1 MSNSRNISQF
11 DVISQLRFPMIVLVT
26 FAHSYGRVADDFSLL
41 SSDWSVY
48 EFLKLLVS
56 QTLVKVAVPVFFI
69 ISGYL
74 FFRSLEQWS
83 WKVWRHKLVRRC
95 VTLLLP
101 YLLWNLLM
109 VLKLHEFN
117 WHFFW
122 DYNFQAGMQIDWF
135 GKEQWLTAPANM
147 PLWFLRDLIMM
158 SLISPLV
165 WLAIRRLGVW
175 LIAFLTLLYL
185 SGVCAFVP
193 GLSAYA
199 IYFFTMG
206 AFMSVRQKDLVATML
221 QGEIPAYAASMIL
234 GLAMLLTYHM
244 PVFSSIM
251 LAFRI
256 TGAISVFCLVTR
268 ILSHTSRR
276 LPQEV
281 CSSSYF
287 VYLVHYVF
295 FLSFID
301 EAFFSLFGSS
311 ELSLSVHYLLCPL
324 LKVAFYVAIYILY
337 RRLRGVFS
345 F

>member
-1 MSNSRNISQF
+1 MSNSRNISQI

-122 DYNFQAGMQIDWF
+122 DYNLQAGMQIDWV

-165 WLAIRRLGVW
+165 WLAVRRLGVW

-206 AFMSVRQKDLVATML
+206 AFMSFRQKDLVATML